1 MKTSKKILFIY
12 KNQTLSK
19 VFEEN
24 LYKEGYDLE
33 ILFKEQF
40 KQFRLTFL
48 QKIINIICRV
58 FFKVNNYPIKAEQ
71 YNFKK
76 YCEKSLK
83 NLASKSYD
91 YCLIIR
97 GDLIPEFVI
106 KHARSISNKMVDF
119 QLDGLSVSSKILDY
133 QKYFDRIFVFDPE
146 DVKKY
151 PEAALHFLP
160 NCYFGEPDFSIPS
173 EIDLLYIGQYL
184 DERNVQL
191 KNLHQYLEEHQLSY
205 TSHTSLYRGRCFEP
219 LHPKVLQHKTSTSYE
234 GNLDFVKKSKIIID
248 FKRKEHNGLSLR
260 FFEAMQYGKKIITDN
275 VSVKNYEFYHPNNI
289 FVTDFVH
296 LDGILEFIQ
305 KPYHPLPETLIE
317 QYGFKNWIKVILGKS
332 TNNKK

>member
-1 MKTSKKILFIY
+1 MAQDKILFIY
-12 KNQTLSK
+12 KNKTLAK
-19 VFEEN
+19 IFVEHLKKNNYEVYEFFNEDIP
-24 LYKEGYDLE
+24 LYK
-33 ILFKEQF
+33 ISK
-40 KQFRLTFL
+40 L
-48 QKIINIICRV
+48 QKIENIFHRFLKKDKQYIHKLYNEN
-58 FFKVNNYPIKAEQ
+58 FNNHCKKKLRQIK
-71 YNFKK
+71 K
-76 YCEKSLK
+76 CETKF
-83 NLASKSYD
+83 D
-91 YCLIIR
+91 YCLVIR

-133 QKYFDRIFVFDPE
+133 QKYYDRIFVFDPD

-219 LHPKVLQHKTSTSYE
+219 LHPNVLQHKTSTSYE
-234 GNLDFVKKSKIIID
+234 GNIDFVKKSRTLID
-248 FKRKEHNGLSLR
+248 FKRDEHDGLSLR

-275 VSVKNYEFYHPNNI
+275 FSVKNYDFYHPNNI
-289 FVTDFVH
+289 FVTNYVNLEGLVDF
-296 LDGILEFIQ
+296 LQ
-305 KPYHPLPETLIE
+305 SPYQSLPSELVE
-317 QYGFKNWIKVILGKS
+317 KYSFKNWINTIL
-332 TNNKK
+332 NK

>member
-48 QKIINIICRV
+48 QKIINIICRI
-58 FFKVNNYPIKAEQ
+58 FFKVNNYPIKADEE
-71 YNFKK
+71 NFKNFCK
-76 YCEKSLK
+76 KSLK
-83 NLASKSYD
+83 NLPQKKFD

-106 KHARSISNKMVDF
+106 NHARSISNKMVDF

>member
-58 FFKVNNYPIKAEQ
+58 FFKVNNYPIKADEE
-71 YNFKK
+71 NFKNFCK
-76 YCEKSLK
+76 KSLK
-83 NLASKSYD
+83 NLPQKKFD
-91 YCLIIR
+91 YCLFIR

-133 QKYFDRIFVFDPE
+133 QKYFDDIFVFDPD

-173 EIDLLYIGQYL
+173 EIDLLYIGQFI
-184 DERNVQL
+184 EKRHQQL
-191 KNLHQYLEEHQLSY
+191 SSIHNYLESQQMHYSSY
-205 TSHTSLYRGRCFEP
+205 TSLYQGRDFIP
-219 LHPKVLQHKTSTSYE
+219 LHHKILHHKISTTYQE
-234 GNLDFVKKSKIIID
+234 NLDFVKKSKTLID
-248 FKRKEHNGLSLR
+248 FKRDEHDGLSLR

-275 VSVKNYEFYHPNNI
+275 FSVKNYDFYHPNNI
-289 FVTDFVH
+289 FVTNYVNLEGLVDF
-296 LDGILEFIQ
+296 LQ
-305 KPYHPLPETLIE
+305 SPYQSLPSELVE
-317 QYGFKNWIKVILGKS
+317 KYSFKNWINTIL
-332 TNNKK
+332 NK

>member
-58 FFKVNNYPIKAEQ
+58 FFKVNNYPIKADEE
-71 YNFKK
+71 NFKNFCK
-76 YCEKSLK
+76 KSLK
-83 NLASKSYD
+83 NLPQKKFD
-91 YCLIIR
+91 YCLVIR

-106 KHARSISNKMVDF
+106 NHARSISKKMVDY

-146 DVKKY
+146 DVKRH
-151 PEAALHFLP
+151 PSFNLVFLP
-160 NCYFGEPDFSIPS
+160 NCYFGETDFTQPS
-173 EIDLLYIGQYL
+173 EIDLLYIGQFI
-184 DERNVQL
+184 EKRHQQL
-191 KNLHQYLEEHQLSY
+191 SSIHNYLESQQMHYSSY
-205 TSHTSLYRGRCFEP
+205 TSLYQGRDFIP
-219 LHPKVLQHKTSTSYE
+219 LHHKILHHKISTTYQE
-234 GNLDFVKKSKIIID
+234 NIDFVKKSKTLID
-248 FKRKEHNGLSLR
+248 FKRDEHDGLSLR

>member
-58 FFKVNNYPIKAEQ
+58 FFKVNNYPIKADEE
-71 YNFKK
+71 NFKNFCK
-76 YCEKSLK
+76 KSLK
-83 NLASKSYD
+83 NLPQKKFD

-106 KHARSISNKMVDF
+106 NHARSISNKMVDF

-146 DVKKY
+146 DVKRH
-151 PEAALHFLP
+151 PSFNLVFLP
-160 NCYFGEPDFSIPS
+160 NCYFGETDFTQPS
-173 EIDLLYIGQYL
+173 EIDLLYIGQFI
-184 DERNVQL
+184 EKRHQQL
-191 KNLHQYLEEHQLSY
+191 SSIHNYLESQQMHYSSY
-205 TSHTSLYRGRCFEP
+205 TSLYQGRDFIP
-219 LHPKVLQHKTSTSYE
+219 LHHKILHHKISTTYQE
-234 GNLDFVKKSKIIID
+234 NIDFVKKSKTLID
-248 FKRKEHNGLSLR
+248 FKRDEHDGLSLR
-260 FFEAMQYGKKIITDN
+260 FFEAIQYGKKIITDN
-275 VSVKNYEFYHPNNI
+275 FSVKNYDFYHPNNI
-289 FVTDFVH
+289 FVTNYVNLEGLVDF
-296 LDGILEFIQ
+296 LQ
-305 KPYHPLPETLIE
+305 SPYQSLPSELVE
-317 QYGFKNWIKVILGKS
+317 KYSFKNWINTIL
-332 TNNKK
+332 NK

>member
-58 FFKVNNYPIKAEQ
+58 FFKVNNYPIKADEE
-71 YNFKK
+71 NFKNFCK
-76 YCEKSLK
+76 KSLK
-83 NLASKSYD
+83 NLPQKKFD
-91 YCLIIR
+91 YCLVIR
-97 GDLIPEFVI
+97 GDLVPEFVI
-106 KHARSISNKMVDF
+106 NHARSISKKMVDF

-146 DVKKY
+146 DVKRH
-151 PEAALHFLP
+151 PSFNLVFLP
-160 NCYFGEPDFSIPS
+160 NCYFGETDFTQPS
-173 EIDLLYIGQYL
+173 EIDLLYIGQFI
-184 DERNVQL
+184 EKRHQQL
-191 KNLHQYLEEHQLSY
+191 SSIHNYLESQQIHYSSY
-205 TSHTSLYRGRCFEP
+205 TSLYQGRDFIP
-219 LHPKVLQHKTSTSYE
+219 LHHKILHHKISTTYQE
-234 GNLDFVKKSKIIID
+234 NIDFVKKSKTLID
-248 FKRKEHNGLSLR
+248 FKRDEHDGLSLR

-275 VSVKNYEFYHPNNI
+275 FSVKNYDFYHPNNI
-289 FVTDFVH
+289 FVTNYVNLEGLVDFLQSPH
-296 LDGILEFIQ
+296 Q
-305 KPYHPLPETLIE
+305 SLPSELVE
-317 QYGFKNWIKVILGKS
+317 KYSFKNWINTIL
-332 TNNKK
+332 NK

>member
-58 FFKVNNYPIKAEQ
+58 FFKVNNYPIKADEE
-71 YNFKK
+71 NFKDFCK
-76 YCEKSLK
+76 KSLK
-83 NLASKSYD
+83 NLPHKKFD

-106 KHARSISNKMVDF
+106 KHARSISNKLVDF

-146 DVKKY
+146 DVKRH
-151 PEAALHFLP
+151 PSFNLVFLP
-160 NCYFGEPDFSIPS
+160 NCYFGETDFTQPS
-173 EIDLLYIGQYL
+173 EIDLLYIGQFI
-184 DERNVQL
+184 EKRHQQL
-191 KNLHQYLEEHQLSY
+191 FSIHNYLESQQMHYSSY
-205 TSHTSLYRGRCFEP
+205 TSLYQGRDFIP
-219 LHPKVLQHKTSTSYE
+219 LHHKILHHKISTTYQE
-234 GNLDFVKKSKIIID
+234 NIDFVKKSKTLID
-248 FKRKEHNGLSLR
+248 FKRDEHDGLSLR

-275 VSVKNYEFYHPNNI
+275 FSVKNYDFYHPNNI
-289 FVTDFVH
+289 FVTNYVNLEGLVDF
-296 LDGILEFIQ
+296 LQ
-305 KPYHPLPETLIE
+305 SPYQSLPSELVE
-317 QYGFKNWIKVILGKS
+317 KYSFKNWINTIL
-332 TNNKK
+332 NK

>member
-91 YCLIIR
+91 YCLVIR

-106 KHARSISNKMVDF
+106 KHARSISKKMVDF

-133 QKYFDRIFVFDPE
+133 HKYFDRIFVFDPE
-146 DVKKY
+146 DVKRH
-151 PEAALHFLP
+151 PSFNLVFLP
-160 NCYFGEPDFSIPS
+160 NCYFGETDFTQPS
-173 EIDLLYIGQYL
+173 EIDLLYIGQFI
-184 DERNVQL
+184 EKRHQQL
-191 KNLHQYLEEHQLSY
+191 SSIHNYLEAQQMHYSSY
-205 TSHTSLYRGRCFEP
+205 TSLYQGRDFVP
-219 LHPKVLQHKTSTSYE
+219 LHHKILHHKISTTYQE
-234 GNLDFVKKSKIIID
+234 NIDFVKKSKTLID
-248 FKRKEHNGLSLR
+248 FKRDEHDGLSLR

-275 VSVKNYEFYHPNNI
+275 FSVKNYDFYHPNNI
-289 FVTDFVH
+289 FVTNYVNLEGLVDF
-296 LDGILEFIQ
+296 LQ
-305 KPYHPLPETLIE
+305 SPYQSLPSELVE
-317 QYGFKNWIKVILGKS
+317 KYSFKNWINTIL
-332 TNNKK
+332 NK

>member
-91 YCLIIR
+91 YCLVIR

-106 KHARSISNKMVDF
+106 KHARSISNKMVDY

-133 QKYFDRIFVFDPE
+133 HKNFDRIFVFDPE
-146 DVKKY
+146 DVKRH
-151 PEAALHFLP
+151 PSFNLVFLP
-160 NCYFGEPDFSIPS
+160 NCYFGETDFTQPS
-173 EIDLLYIGQYL
+173 EIDLLYIGQFI
-184 DERNVQL
+184 EKRHQQL
-191 KNLHQYLEEHQLSY
+191 SSIHNYLESQHMHYSSY
-205 TSHTSLYRGRCFEP
+205 TSLYQGRDFIP
-219 LHPKVLQHKTSTSYE
+219 LHHKVLHHKISTTYQE
-234 GNLDFVKKSKIIID
+234 NIDFVKKSKTLID
-248 FKRKEHNGLSLR
+248 FKRDEHDGLSLR

-275 VSVKNYEFYHPNNI
+275 FSVKNYDFYHPNNI
-289 FVTDFVH
+289 FVTNYVNLEGLVDF
-296 LDGILEFIQ
+296 LQ
-305 KPYHPLPETLIE
+305 SPYQSLPSELVE
-317 QYGFKNWIKVILGKS
+317 KYSFKNWINTIL
-332 TNNKK
+332 NK

>member
-1 MKTSKKILFIY
+1 MQEL
-12 KNQTLSK
+12 
-19 VFEEN
+19 
-24 LYKEGYDLE
+24 
-33 ILFKEQF
+33 
-40 KQFRLTFL
+40 
-48 QKIINIICRV
+48 
-58 FFKVNNYPIKAEQ
+58 
-71 YNFKK
+71 KK
-76 YCEKSLK
+76 YDTQF
-83 NLASKSYD
+83 D

>member
-58 FFKVNNYPIKAEQ
+58 FFKVNNYPIKADEE
-71 YNFKK
+71 NFKNFCK
-76 YCEKSLK
+76 KSLK
-83 NLASKSYD
+83 NLPQKKFD
-91 YCLIIR
+91 YCLFIR

-146 DVKKY
+146 DVKRHPSY
-151 PEAALHFLP
+151 NLVFLP
-160 NCYFGEPDFSIPS
+160 NCYFGETDFTQPS
-173 EIDLLYIGQYL
+173 EIDLLYIGQFI
-184 DERNVQL
+184 EKRHQQL
-191 KNLHQYLEEHQLSY
+191 SSIHNYLESQQMHYSSY
-205 TSHTSLYRGRCFEP
+205 TSLYRGRDFIP
-219 LHPKVLQHKTSTSYE
+219 LHHKILHHKISTTYQE
-234 GNLDFVKKSKIIID
+234 NIDFVKKSKTLID
-248 FKRKEHNGLSLR
+248 FKRDEHDGLSLR

-275 VSVKNYEFYHPNNI
+275 FSVKNYDFYHPNNI
-289 FVTDFVH
+289 FVTNYVNLEGLVDFLQSPH
-296 LDGILEFIQ
+296 Q
-305 KPYHPLPETLIE
+305 SLPSELVE
-317 QYGFKNWIKVILGKS
+317 KYSFKNWINTIL
-332 TNNKK
+332 NK

>member
-58 FFKVNNYPIKAEQ
+58 FFKVNNYPIKADEE
-71 YNFKK
+71 NFKNFCK
-76 YCEKSLK
+76 KSLK
-83 NLASKSYD
+83 NLPQKKFD
-91 YCLIIR
+91 YCLVIR

-106 KHARSISNKMVDF
+106 NHARSISKKMVDY

-133 QKYFDRIFVFDPE
+133 QKYFDDIFVFDPD

>member
-58 FFKVNNYPIKAEQ
+58 FFKVNNYPIKADEE
-71 YNFKK
+71 NFKNFCK
-76 YCEKSLK
+76 KSLK
-83 NLASKSYD
+83 NLSQKKFD
-91 YCLIIR
+91 YCLVIR
-97 GDLIPEFVI
+97 GDLVPEFVI
-106 KHARSISNKMVDF
+106 NHARSISKKMVDF

-133 QKYFDRIFVFDPE
+133 QKYFDDIFVFDPD

-205 TSHTSLYRGRCFEP
+205 TSHTSLYHGRDFIP
-219 LHPKVLQHKTSTSYE
+219 LHHKILHHKISTTYQE
-234 GNLDFVKKSKIIID
+234 NIDFVKKSKTLID
-248 FKRKEHNGLSLR
+248 FKRDEHDGLSLR

-275 VSVKNYEFYHPNNI
+275 FSVKNYDFYHPNNI

>member
-1 MKTSKKILFIY
+1 
-12 KNQTLSK
+12 
-19 VFEEN
+19 
-24 LYKEGYDLE
+24 
-33 ILFKEQF
+33 
-40 KQFRLTFL
+40 
-48 QKIINIICRV
+48 
-58 FFKVNNYPIKAEQ
+58 
-71 YNFKK
+71 
-76 YCEKSLK
+76 
-83 NLASKSYD
+83 
-91 YCLIIR
+91 
-97 GDLIPEFVI
+97 
-106 KHARSISNKMVDF
+106 MVDF

-146 DVKKY
+146 DVKRHPSY
-151 PEAALHFLP
+151 NLVFLP

>member
-19 VFEEN
+19 VFEKN

-58 FFKVNNYPIKAEQ
+58 FFKVNNYPIKADEE
-71 YNFKK
+71 NFKNFCK
-76 YCEKSLK
+76 KSLK
-83 NLASKSYD
+83 NLPQKKFD
-91 YCLIIR
+91 YCLVIR
-97 GDLIPEFVI
+97 GDLIPEFFI
-106 KHARSISNKMVDF
+106 NHARKKKKKMVDY

-133 QKYFDRIFVFDPE
+133 QKYFDDIFVFDPD

-205 TSHTSLYRGRCFEP
+205 TSHTSLYQGRDFIP
-219 LHPKVLQHKTSTSYE
+219 LHHKILHHKISTTYQE
-234 GNLDFVKKSKIIID
+234 NIDFVKKSKTLID
-248 FKRKEHNGLSLR
+248 FKRDEHDGLSLR

>member
-58 FFKVNNYPIKAEQ
+58 FFKVNNYPIKADEE
-71 YNFKK
+71 NFKNFCK
-76 YCEKSLK
+76 KSLK
-83 NLASKSYD
+83 NLPQKKFD

-106 KHARSISNKMVDF
+106 NHARSISNKMVDF

-133 QKYFDRIFVFDPE
+133 QKYFDDIFVFDPD

>member
-58 FFKVNNYPIKAEQ
+58 FFKVNNYPIKADEE
-71 YNFKK
+71 NFKNFCK
-76 YCEKSLK
+76 KSLK
-83 NLASKSYD
+83 NLPQKKFD
-91 YCLIIR
+91 FCLVIR

>member
-58 FFKVNNYPIKAEQ
+58 FFKVNNYPIKADEE
-71 YNFKK
+71 NFKNFCK
-76 YCEKSLK
+76 KSLK
-83 NLASKSYD
+83 NLPQKKFD
-91 YCLIIR
+91 YCLVIR
-97 GDLIPEFVI
+97 GDLVPEFVI
-106 KHARSISNKMVDF
+106 NHARSISKKMVDF
-119 QLDGLSVSSKILDY
+119 QLDGLSFSSKILDY

-146 DVKKY
+146 DVKRH
-151 PEAALHFLP
+151 PSFNLVFLP
-160 NCYFGEPDFSIPS
+160 NCYFGETDFTQPS
-173 EIDLLYIGQYL
+173 EIDLLYIGQFI
-184 DERNVQL
+184 EKRHQQL
-191 KNLHQYLEEHQLSY
+191 SSIHNYLESQQMHYSSY
-205 TSHTSLYRGRCFEP
+205 TSLYQGRDFIP
-219 LHPKVLQHKTSTSYE
+219 LHHKILHHKISTTYQE
-234 GNLDFVKKSKIIID
+234 NIDFVKKSKTLID
-248 FKRKEHNGLSLR
+248 FKRDEHDGLSLR

>member
-58 FFKVNNYPIKAEQ
+58 FFKVNNYPIKADED
-71 YNFKK
+71 NFKNFCK
-76 YCEKSLK
+76 KSLK
-83 NLASKSYD
+83 NLPQKKFD
-91 YCLIIR
+91 YCLVIR
-97 GDLIPEFVI
+97 GDLVPEFVI
-106 KHARSISNKMVDF
+106 KHARSISKKMVDF

-133 QKYFDRIFVFDPE
+133 QKYFDDIFVFDPD

>member
-91 YCLIIR
+91 YCLVIR

-106 KHARSISNKMVDF
+106 KHARSISNKMVDY

-133 QKYFDRIFVFDPE
+133 QKYFDDIFVFDPE
-146 DVKKY
+146 DVKRHPSY
-151 PEAALHFLP
+151 NFVFLP

>member
-1 MKTSKKILFIY
+1 MKTEPNILLIY

-19 VFEEN
+19 VFENN
-24 LYKEGYDLE
+24 LSYEGYDVEL
-33 ILFKEQF
+33 LLKEPYHPYQ
-40 KQFRLTFL
+40 LSFL
-48 QKIINIICRV
+48 QRIINIIFRV
-58 FFKVNNYPIKAEQ
+58 FKIYDYPVKAEQ

-76 YCEKSLK
+76 YCEKSL
-83 NLASKSYD
+83 NHLASKSYD
-91 YCLIIR
+91 YCLVIR
-97 GDLIPEFVI
+97 GDLLPEQVI
-106 KHARSISNKMVDF
+106 RHGRSISRRMVDF

-133 QKYFDRIFVFDPE
+133 KKYFDDIFVFDPD

-151 PEAALHFLP
+151 PDAALHFLP
-160 NCYFGEPDFSIPS
+160 NCYFGAPDFSIPS

-191 KNLHQYLEEHQLSY
+191 KNLHRYLEEHQLSY
-205 TSHTSLYRGRCFEP
+205 SSYTSLYRGRDFEP

-234 GNLDFVKKSKIIID
+234 GNLDFVKKSKIILD

>member
-58 FFKVNNYPIKAEQ
+58 FFKVNNYPIKADEE
-71 YNFKK
+71 NFKNFCK
-76 YCEKSLK
+76 KSLK
-83 NLASKSYD
+83 NLPQKKFD
-91 YCLIIR
+91 YCLVIR

-106 KHARSISNKMVDF
+106 NHARSISKKMVDY

-146 DVKKY
+146 DVKRH
-151 PEAALHFLP
+151 PSFNLVFLP
-160 NCYFGEPDFSIPS
+160 NCYFGETDFTQPS
-173 EIDLLYIGQYL
+173 EIDLLYIGQFI
-184 DERNVQL
+184 EKRHQQL
-191 KNLHQYLEEHQLSY
+191 SSIHNYLESQQMHYSSY
-205 TSHTSLYRGRCFEP
+205 TSLYQGRDFIP
-219 LHPKVLQHKTSTSYE
+219 LHHKILHHKISTTYQE
-234 GNLDFVKKSKIIID
+234 NIDFVKKSKTLID
-248 FKRKEHNGLSLR
+248 FKRDEHDGLSLR

-275 VSVKNYEFYHPNNI
+275 FSVKNYDFYHPNNI
-289 FVTDFVH
+289 FVTNYVNLEGLVDF
-296 LDGILEFIQ
+296 LQ
-305 KPYHPLPETLIE
+305 SPYQSLPSELVE
-317 QYGFKNWIKVILGKS
+317 KYSFKNWINTIL
-332 TNNKK
+332 NK

>member
-58 FFKVNNYPIKAEQ
+58 FFKVNNYPIKADEE
-71 YNFKK
+71 NFKNFCK
-76 YCEKSLK
+76 KSLK
-83 NLASKSYD
+83 NLPQKKFD

-191 KNLHQYLEEHQLSY
+191 KNLHQYLEEHQLSD

>member
-58 FFKVNNYPIKAEQ
+58 FFKVNNYPIKADEE
-71 YNFKK
+71 NFKNFCK
-76 YCEKSLK
+76 KSLK
-83 NLASKSYD
+83 NLPQKKFD
-91 YCLIIR
+91 YCLFIR

-106 KHARSISNKMVDF
+106 KHARSISKKMVDF

-133 QKYFDRIFVFDPE
+133 QKYFDDIFVFDPD

>member
-91 YCLIIR
+91 YCLVIR